1 MGLIMFCS
9 ENPHFP
15 LAVAVAVAVA
25 DKNYGTKR
33 PAEEKNR
40 IKTG

>member
-15 LAVAVAVAVA
+15 LAVAVA
-25 DKNYGTKR
+25 DKNYGTKG